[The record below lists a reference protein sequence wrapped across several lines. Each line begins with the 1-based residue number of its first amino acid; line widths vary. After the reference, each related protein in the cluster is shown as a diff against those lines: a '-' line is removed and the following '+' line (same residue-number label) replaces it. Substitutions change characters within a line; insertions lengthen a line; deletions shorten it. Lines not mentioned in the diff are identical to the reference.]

1 MYDFLVE
8 SVTQLLH
15 AWQDGD
21 RAAFDR
27 VVPQIYDELRQI
39 AARALHRER
48 PDHTWR
54 ATDLVS
60 EAYLRLAQADGMR
73 PNDRLHF
80 YAIAARC
87 MRQILVD
94 HARKKSAAKRIAPDG
109 EAPVLDVVDL
119 DEAISG
125 LGKHDERKAKVVELY
140 YFGGMTH
147 DEVATFLDVSRNTVV
162 RDLQFAAAWLRRELA
177 DR

>member
-1 MYDFLVE
+1 MAEGEVPI
-8 SVTQLLH
+8 TRLLH

-27 VVPQIYDELRQI
+27 VVPTIYEELRGI

-48 PDHTWR
+48 PEHTWR

-94 HARKKSAAKRIAPDG
+94 HARKKTAAKRIAPEEG
-109 EAPVLDVVDL
+109 AVPLDVIEL
-119 DEAISG
+119 DEAIEG

-147 DEVATFLDVSRNTVV
+147 DEVAAFLEVSRNTVV
-162 RDLQFAAAWLRRELA
+162 RDLQFATAWLRRELA
-177 DR
+177 RQ

>member
-1 MYDFLVE
+1 MGE
-8 SVTQLLH
+8 SITRLLH
-15 AWQDGD
+15 AWQEGN
-21 RAAFDR
+21 REAFDL
-27 VVPQIYDELRQI
+27 VVPQIYEELRQI
-39 AARALHRER
+39 AARALQRER

-94 HARKKSAAKRIAPDG
+94 HARKKSAAKRIAPEVDG
-109 EAPVLDVVDL
+109 AAPVDVVEL
-119 DEAISG
+119 DAAIG
-125 LGKHDERKAKVVELY
+125 ELGKHDERKAKVVELY

-147 DEVATFLDVSRNTVV
+147 DEVAAFLEVSRNTVV
-162 RDLQFAAAWLRRELA
+162 RDLQFATAWLRRELTSS
-177 DR
+177 